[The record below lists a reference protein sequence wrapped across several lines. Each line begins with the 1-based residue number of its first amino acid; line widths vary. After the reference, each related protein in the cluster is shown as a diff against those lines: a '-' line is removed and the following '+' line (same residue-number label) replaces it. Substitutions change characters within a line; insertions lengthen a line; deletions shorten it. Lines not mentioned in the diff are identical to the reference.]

1 MKLVKIV
8 SLLGLLAMTFV
19 LIYGFV
25 VGDFLSDGAE
35 LLSNPWG
42 IVSFVDL
49 YVGFILFSGWIIFR
63 EKSIL
68 TAIIWVFFM
77 MVLGFFTG
85 ALYTLLAAQKS
96 NGDWRRFWLGDRAGT
111 SSGGA

>member
-1 MKLVKIV
+1 MKLAIVV
-8 SLLGLLAMTFV
+8 SLLCLFAMVFV

-42 IVSFVDL
+42 IVSIVDL

-85 ALYTLLAAQKS
+85 ALYTFLALQKS
-96 NGDWRRFWLGDRAGT
+96 AGDWRSFWLGARAQQ
-111 SSGGA
+111 SGAGN

>member
-1 MKLVKIV
+1 MKLAKIV

-19 LIYGFV
+19 LIYGFI

-85 ALYTLLAAQKS
+85 ALYTFFALQKS

-111 SSGGA
+111 SSGSA